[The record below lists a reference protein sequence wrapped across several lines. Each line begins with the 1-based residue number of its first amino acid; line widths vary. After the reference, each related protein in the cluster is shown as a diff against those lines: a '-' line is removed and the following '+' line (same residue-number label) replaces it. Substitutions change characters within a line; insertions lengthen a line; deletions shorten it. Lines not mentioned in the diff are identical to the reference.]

1 MVSGNPAELRNA
13 AAKARGAQQSL
24 DSDLRA
30 VESVYNSLRFDVP
43 NKGKID
49 DLLRDAR
56 QKLNAAKEGL
66 GEFEK
71 RLTSVAQQLENIN
84 RG

>member
-1 MVSGNPAELRNA
+1 MVSGNPAELRST
-13 AAKARGAQQSL
+13 AAKARSAQQSL

-30 VESVYNSLRFDVP
+30 VESAYNSLRFDVP
-43 NKGKID
+43 NKSRID

-56 QKLNAAKEGL
+56 QKLNTAKEGL

>member
-1 MVSGNPAELRNA
+1 MVSGKPAELRSA
-13 AAKARGAQQSL
+13 AAKARSAQQSL
-24 DSDLRA
+24 ESDLRA
-30 VESVYNSLRFDVP
+30 VESAYNSIRFDVP
-43 NKGKID
+43 NKSKID

-56 QKLNAAKEGL
+56 QKLNAAKIGL

-71 RLTSVAQQLENIN
+71 RLNTVAQQLESIN